1 MRKMSSIRGDKRID
15 LGKNVIAKYLKNK
28 KRFEILVDPKKAWD
42 FREGKDVDV
51 RDILEGFIIFSHAL
65 RGEKATDDDLLYVFE
80 TDDVFKIAEIILQNG
95 EIQITDEMRQ
105 EFTKEMRKKIINF
118 ISRNCINP
126 QNNLPHPPDRIE
138 RAILEVKVAINSHEE
153 ISSQAK
159 RIIRELQPIIPIKME
174 SYSLAIRIP
183 SEFTGK
189 AYNVVSKYSAINKDE
204 WQSDGSWIAVIELP
218 AGLHSTL
225 NEELNDLTK
234 GKFEIK
240 KIKK

>member
-1 MRKMSSIRGDKRID
+1 MSSIRGDKRID

-138 RAILEVKVAINSHEE
+138 R

-159 RIIRELQPIIPIKME
+159 RIIKELQPIIPIKME